1 MGEGKYRLKH
11 GEIGKIDVC
20 MGFWLFPLMREMPCI
35 FSLGFCSDGL
45 LFFGPHFES
54 LSIPDFFSQGCSI
67 LVFFSPLVSEGALCF
82 LLLREIFYLSPRN
95 RRGSIY

>member
-1 MGEGKYRLKH
+1 MVEGKYRLKH

-35 FSLGFCSDGL
+35 FSLSFCSDGL

-54 LSIPDFFSQGCSI
+54 LSIPDFLLTRLFHPC
-67 LVFFSPLVSEGALCF
+67 FFPPLVSEGALCF
-82 LLLREIFYLSPRN
+82 FLLREIFYLSPRN
-95 RRGSIY
+95 KRGSIY